1 MQEWVIRQQFF
12 KIVSFPMG
20 IAPSPHLSLSLS
32 LSLSLWEKHAMTG
45 A

>member
-32 LSLSLWEKHAMTG
+32 LWEKHAMTG